1 MYPVRGVAV
10 DEVHRLSGS
19 LDCSHVCAFVGV
31 VERRR
36 RRSDDARSS
45 NGCSDADCENV
56 FWRWLC
62 CIVRDSIIRCVESL
76 ILNTVA
82 FLFVDKRNLL
92 QL

>member
-1 MYPVRGVAV
+1 VALYPVRGVAV

-31 VERRR
+31 VE

-62 CIVRDSIIRCVESL
+62 CIVRDSIISCVESL